1 MCLRFIFYPMVT
13 HSPLSI
19 AGENEAWMSC
29 LPCLHFLR
37 CRSGTWRFFH
47 ILSERGEHNINRER
61 KSAQKAPNFAV
72 GSHGV
77 HFVWRSDSE
86 GVVREGP
93 LVQPSL
99 NHTMIQVEGLTC
111 TEVAEPCDPSVQDPR
126 SASGVSITES
136 TPLGTIVQGVV

>member
-1 MCLRFIFYPMVT
+1 MFALFALF
-13 HSPLSI
+13 
-19 AGENEAWMSC
+19 A
-29 LPCLHFLR
+29 
-37 CRSGTWRFFH
+37 
-47 ILSERGEHNINRER
+47 ERGEHNINRER

-93 LVQPSL
+93 LAQPSL

-111 TEVAEPCDPSVQDPR
+111 TAVVEPCDPSVQDPR
-126 SASGVSITES
+126 STSGVSITES